1 MSGRSPVETN
11 AAPSAIGP
19 YSQGIRA
26 GGLVFTAGQVGLEP
40 STGVLAEGV
49 AAQADRAL
57 RNLSAVLDAAG
68 TGMDHVVKTTV
79 FLTDM
84 ADFAVMNE
92 VYARH
97 FSAPFPARSTVAVRG
112 LPKGAAV
119 EIEAIA
125 MAGDGV

>member
-1 MSGRSPVETN
+1 MSGRSPVETD

-19 YSQGIRA
+19 YSQGMRA
-26 GGLVFTAGQVGLEP
+26 GALVFTAGQVGSEP

-68 TGMDHVVKTTV
+68 TGLDRVVKTTV

-84 ADFAVMNE
+84 ADFAAMNE

-97 FSAPFPARSTVAVRG
+97 FSAPYPARSTVAVRA

-125 MAGDGV
+125 MVGDGG

>member
-1 MSGRSPVETN
+1 MSGRSSVETN

-19 YSQGIRA
+19 YSQGMRA
-26 GGLVFTAGQVGLEP
+26 GGLVFTAGQVGSEP

-68 TGMDHVVKTTV
+68 TSLDRVVKTTV
-79 FLTDM
+79 FLIDM
-84 ADFAVMNE
+84 ADFAAMNE

-97 FSAPFPARSTVAVRG
+97 FSAPYPARSTVAVRA
-112 LPKGAAV
+112 LPKDAAV

-125 MAGDGV
+125 MVGDGG

>member
-19 YSQGIRA
+19 YSQGMRA
-26 GGLVFTAGQVGLEP
+26 GGLVFTAGQVGSEP

-57 RNLSAVLDAAG
+57 LNLSAVLDAAG
-68 TGMDHVVKTTV
+68 TSLDRVVKTTV

-84 ADFAVMNE
+84 ADFAAMNE

-97 FSAPFPARSTVAVRG
+97 FSAPYPARSTVAVRA
-112 LPKGAAV
+112 LPKDAAV

-125 MAGDGV
+125 MVGDGG

>member
-19 YSQGIRA
+19 YSQGMRA
-26 GGLVFTAGQVGLEP
+26 GGLVFTAGQVGSEP

-68 TGMDHVVKTTV
+68 TSLDRVVKTTV

-84 ADFAVMNE
+84 ADFAAMNE

-97 FSAPFPARSTVAVRG
+97 FSAPYPARSTVAVRA
-112 LPKGAAV
+112 LPKDAAV

-125 MAGDGV
+125 MVGDGG

>member
-1 MSGRSPVETN
+1 MSGRSSVETN

-19 YSQGIRA
+19 YSQGMRA
-26 GGLVFTAGQVGLEP
+26 GGLVFTAGQVGSEP

-68 TGMDHVVKTTV
+68 TSLDRVVKTTA

-84 ADFAVMNE
+84 ADFAAMNE

-97 FSAPFPARSTVAVRG
+97 FSAPYPARSTVAVRA
-112 LPKGAAV
+112 LPKDAAV

-125 MAGDGV
+125 MVGDGG

>member
-19 YSQGIRA
+19 YSQGMRA
-26 GGLVFTAGQVGLEP
+26 GGLVFTAGQVGSEP
-40 STGVLAEGV
+40 STGVLAKGV

-68 TGMDHVVKTTV
+68 TSLDRVVKTTV

-84 ADFAVMNE
+84 ADFAAMNE

-97 FSAPFPARSTVAVRG
+97 FSAPYPARSTVAVRA
-112 LPKGAAV
+112 LPKDAAV

-125 MAGDGV
+125 MAGDGG

>member
-1 MSGRSPVETN
+1 MSGRSSVETN

-19 YSQGIRA
+19 YSQGMRA
-26 GGLVFTAGQVGLEP
+26 GGLVFTAGQVGSEP

-68 TGMDHVVKTTV
+68 TSLDRVVKTTV

-84 ADFAVMNE
+84 ADFAAMNE

-97 FSAPFPARSTVAVRG
+97 FSAPYPARSTVAVRA
-112 LPKGAAV
+112 LPKDAAV

-125 MAGDGV
+125 MVGDGG